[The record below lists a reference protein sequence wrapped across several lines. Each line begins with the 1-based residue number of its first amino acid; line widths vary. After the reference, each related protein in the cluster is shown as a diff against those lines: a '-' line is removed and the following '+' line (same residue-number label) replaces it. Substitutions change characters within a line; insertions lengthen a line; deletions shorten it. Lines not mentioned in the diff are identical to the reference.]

1 MNCPERRNALSEAHM
16 RELIAVFGAAEL
28 TLTLRRLPQP
38 VVAKVQASPP
48 PPAAADIFGAVFVFS
63 DKSPD
68 TTNPGVRRMS
78 DRDFG

>member
-38 VVAKVQASPP
+38 VVAKVQGLAT
-48 PPAAADIFGAVFVFS
+48 AAGCRRHFRRGLCLFGQIS
-63 DKSPD
+63 GHDQPRGTPD
-68 TTNPGVRRMS
+68 E
-78 DRDFG
+78 